1 MSLSKD
7 GLVSDL
13 DAIYSKFVR
22 MRDSDHNGWGKCIT
36 CSRMVRWDE
45 ADCGHFISRK
55 HLSTRY
61 FELNTF
67 IQCRE
72 CNRLNNGRD
81 EKYAAELTNRYGDEF
96 IPWLWR
102 LAHTPVKFD
111 RFWYN
116 EKIGYYAQG
125 AGLIERIHRRGQSV
139 PGELFIWDKN
149 FCW

>member
-1 MSLSKD
+1 
-7 GLVSDL
+7 
-13 DAIYSKFVR
+13 
-22 MRDSDHNGWGKCIT
+22 
-36 CSRMVRWDE
+36 MVRWDE

-67 IQCRE
+67 LQCRE

-81 EKYAAELTNRYGDEF
+81 EKYAAELMNRYGDEF

-111 RFWYN
+111 RFWYD

-139 PGELFIWDKN
+139 PRELFIWDKN